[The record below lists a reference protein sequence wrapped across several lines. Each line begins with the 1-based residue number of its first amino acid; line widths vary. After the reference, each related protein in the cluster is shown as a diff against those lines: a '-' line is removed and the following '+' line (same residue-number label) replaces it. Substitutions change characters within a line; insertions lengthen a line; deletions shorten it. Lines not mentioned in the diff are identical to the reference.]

1 MVDIMVLRL
10 SNTQTKKI
18 THIGFLSFMGVGAAL
33 LPIGLYSLFANQIPT
48 NDGIYIVSALLAGAF
63 IGWIN
68 RK

>member
-1 MVDIMVLRL
+1 MILRL
-10 SNTQTKKI
+10 SDTQTKKI

-33 LPIGLYSLFANQIPT
+33 VPIGLYLVFANQIPN
-48 NDGIYIVSALLAGAF
+48 NDGIYIVSALLAGAL